1 MDLLQ
6 CWRRPWTYGLAG
18 ARAPCSDSVEGGNSG
33 GVDGAVCNP
42 QPPVLL
48 ASSEPHDR
56 LCINGLSAH
65 IVIFP
70 IDLPYRGRV
79 LLDFS
84 VHVRVGVH
92 LGRGSRVEGDRG
104 RRPAHVRH
112 SPRREL
118 RDLLARVRSLLRE
131 RREDGEKSNR
141 IERQNK

>member
-1 MDLLQ
+1 M
-6 CWRRPWTYGLAG
+6 
-18 ARAPCSDSVEGGNSG
+18 
-33 GVDGAVCNP
+33 
-42 QPPVLL
+42 LL

-56 LCINGLSAH
+56 LCINGLSVR

-70 IDLPYRGRV
+70 IDLPYRGCV

-84 VHVRVGVH
+84 VHVRVRVH

-104 RRPAHVRH
+104 RRPAHVGH

-131 RREDGEKSNR
+131 RREDGEKSSR

>member
-1 MDLLQ
+1 M
-6 CWRRPWTYGLAG
+6 
-18 ARAPCSDSVEGGNSG
+18 
-33 GVDGAVCNP
+33 
-42 QPPVLL
+42 LL

-70 IDLPYRGRV
+70 IDLPYRGRL

-84 VHVRVGVH
+84 VHVQFGVH

-104 RRPAHVRH
+104 RRPTHLGH

-118 RDLLARVRSLLRE
+118 RDLARVRSLLRE
-131 RREDGEKSNR
+131 RRKDGEKSSR